1 MYTNTISSNICRHEN
16 GVLNENQISYN
27 NSDLEP
33 GDYDGRPLSI
43 VTHAVKYTLQNFL
56 IVVVMATEWLQKR
69 PQASLHTHRPL
80 RFFQLKASSYEKR
93 EFPNEKVSVQFK
105 VEISR
110 HQVFL
115 YIHQYQRWTILE
127 WCLNFI
133 QSCIFLSV
141 IYYVFYTLLSRN
153 NNYSTGMSCL
163 T

>member
-1 MYTNTISSNICRHEN
+1 MTLLGEQVHFHQHFNEYMYTNTLSSNICRHEN
-16 GVLNENQISYN
+16 GVLNENQISSN

-56 IVVVMATEWLQKR
+56 IVVVMATERLQKR

-93 EFPNEKVSVQFK
+93 EFPNEKVSVHFK

-115 YIHQYQRWTILE
+115 LIHQYQR
-127 WCLNFI
+127 
-133 QSCIFLSV
+133 
-141 IYYVFYTLLSRN
+141 
-153 NNYSTGMSCL
+153 
-163 T
+163 

>member
-16 GVLNENQISYN
+16 GVLNDNQISYN

-43 VTHAVKYTLQNFL
+43 VTHAVKYTLKNFL
-56 IVVVMATEWLQKR
+56 IVVVMATERLQKR

-115 YIHQYQRWTILE
+115 YIYQYQR
-127 WCLNFI
+127 
-133 QSCIFLSV
+133 
-141 IYYVFYTLLSRN
+141 
-153 NNYSTGMSCL
+153 
-163 T
+163 